1 MLTQSQIYE
10 RGLFSAIRMLR
21 EHPDTIIT
29 AMACL
34 HTVAKA
40 ANGAIRRRALEMLRA
55 AGSIV

>member
-21 EHPDTIIT
+21 ESPGTIIT

-40 ANGAIRRRALEMLRA
+40 SNNAVRRRAQEILA
-55 AGSIV
+55 AGSL